1 MYSVSLSNQDCIFDS
16 ASGFQ
21 TAKEAM
27 QWALGR
33 GGSYV
38 AQLQNDEV
46 FGAFWSFPI
55 SDDQIKTYD
64 GWDWIDVEL
73 DSVDEYV

>member
-1 MYSVSLSNQDCIFDS
+1 MYSVSLSNKDCIFDS

-33 GGSYV
+33 GGCYV
-38 AQLQNDEV
+38 AQIQNDDTN
-46 FGAFWSFPI
+46 GAFRSFRFRMDRSKPMM
-55 SDDQIKTYD
+55 D
-64 GWDWIDVEL
+64 GIG
-73 DSVDEYV
+73 ST

>member
-33 GGSYV
+33 GGCYM
-38 AQLQNDEV
+38 AQIQNDDTN
-46 FGAFWSFPI
+46 GAFRSFSI
-55 SDDQIKTYD
+55 SDGQIKTYD
-64 GWDWIDVEL
+64 GWDWIDVKL
-73 DSVDEYV
+73 DGVEEYV

>member
-38 AQLQNDEV
+38 AQIQNDGV
-46 FGAFWSFPI
+46 DGAFRSF
-55 SDDQIKTYD
+55 SVSNGQVKTYD
-64 GWDWIDVEL
+64 GWDWLDVTL
-73 DSVDEYV
+73 DSIGEYV